1 MSLSHLIRKDMEI
14 FGTDGKSLGRVD
26 KVGGGRIKLKNI
38 KQLGHSKHHHYL
50 STELVK
56 YVDDNVHLSVRSD
69 RAVAEQ
75 DEG

>member
-1 MSLSHLIRKDMEI
+1 MGLSHLIRKDMEI
-14 FGTDGKSLGRVD
+14 FGADGKSIGRVD
-26 KVGGGRIKLKNI
+26 KVKDGRIKLKNV
-38 KQLGHSKHHHYL
+38 KQLGHTKHHHYL
-50 STELVK
+50 SAELVK